1 MRYNGKAKLSM
12 DYETNIDKC
21 FENIIH
27 ETENLL
33 EKHAPLQEVSRR
45 KAKYLKKPW
54 IDYEAQD
61 EMRLQNLLFCRKK
74 SSNCDENI

>member
-1 MRYNGKAKLSM
+1 M

-45 KAKYLKKPW
+45 KAKYLKHRMKC
-54 IDYEAQD
+54 DCKTCYFAERKAQIVTKIYN
-61 EMRLQNLLFCRKK
+61 RPCSNSNTLFVTF
-74 SSNCDENI
+74 